1 MKPKNTQQT
10 RNRDQDLN
18 NRKMFHDHEL
28 EDNIVV
34 NSSHIIYRFNH
45 FANINKLIWH
55 IKWESKRLNNQHNT
69 EEQSWRTL
77 PYLKIYYKAYYQDNA
92 VKKDGKSVDLGW
104 GNEV

>member
-45 FANINKLIWH
+45 FANINKLI
-55 IKWESKRLNNQHNT
+55 
-69 EEQSWRTL
+69 
-77 PYLKIYYKAYYQDNA
+77 
-92 VKKDGKSVDLGW
+92 
-104 GNEV
+104 